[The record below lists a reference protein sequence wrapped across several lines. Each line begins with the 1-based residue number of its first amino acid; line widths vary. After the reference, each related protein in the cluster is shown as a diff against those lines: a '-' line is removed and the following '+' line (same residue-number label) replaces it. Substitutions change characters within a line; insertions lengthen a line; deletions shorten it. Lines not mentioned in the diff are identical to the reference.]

1 MELQSRER
9 WILIIGLAI
18 TALLVFIN
26 IYYAVMVLILVM
38 VLLMS
43 YRIMGETE
51 HLPDMVAHLQDDA
64 KAVLLIN
71 RGNDLARQIH
81 VTLVPLDMEFDLP
94 LLEPEAKHT
103 IALPSMVSEVKVVIT
118 YQNAT
123 GRNFSRTFPL
133 SAMGE
138 NEEDLLRP
146 AFPLFGWK

>member
-9 WILIIGLAI
+9 WILVIGLAI

-26 IYYAVMVLILVM
+26 IYYAGTVLILVL
-38 VLLMS
+38 VFLMS

-51 HLPDMVAHLQDDA
+51 HLPDLVARLQDDA
-64 KAVLLIN
+64 KAILLIN

-81 VTLVPLDMEFDLP
+81 VALVPLDMEFDLP
-94 LLEPEAKHT
+94 LLEAEARHT
-103 IALPSMVSEVKVVIT
+103 LALPSMVSELKVVIT

-123 GRNFSRTFPL
+123 GRNFTRTIPL

-138 NEEDLLRP
+138 NEEDLLKP
-146 AFPLFGWK
+146 VFPLFGWK